1 MTGPTKVRAKS
12 PSKARQVEAQLIGF
26 KTGVLAMAATMNDLF
41 DESITEDMIAE
52 TVRGAMQV
60 AYAIAD
66 GTENC
71 KYINSE
77 LAKRTGI
84 DILGTGEKR

>member
-1 MTGPTKVRAKS
+1 MTAAPKIRAKS
-12 PSKARQVEAQLIGF
+12 PSKARQVEAQLMGF

-41 DESITEDMIAE
+41 DETITVDMITE
-52 TVRGAMQV
+52 TVKGAMQV

-84 DILGTGEKR
+84 GILGTGEKR